1 MWSAPGQD
9 RPTFKEATSHGFK
22 ETHVGASFGPSWTTH
37 WFRLHLTVPKEI
49 LHEELL
55 ILEWDANN
63 EGLVWT
69 EDGMPLQGLTGGGER
84 IEWNIP
90 DSFKDAKEHVIY
102 IEMACNGMFGNA
114 PGGKPSIAPPDRN
127 RYYGLSKANITAV
140 NVAARK
146 LYFDMWLLGD
156 AARELPEDSAE
167 QNHALAVAMR
177 IINTYQ
183 VNNQDS
189 ILKCREIAKEIL
201 GSDVDS
207 HKVYEVGKEPIV
219 FGIGHCHIDSCWLWP
234 FAETKRKVARS
245 WSSQCDLM
253 DRYPEAHFACSQ
265 AQQFKW
271 LKQLYPG
278 AFERVKR
285 KVDEGQFHP
294 IGGSWVEHDT
304 NMPSGEALVRQF
316 FYGQR
321 FFEAEFGARCRTFW
335 LPDTFGYSSQ
345 LPQLCRLA
353 GMDRFM
359 TQKLSWNNINTFPH
373 TTFMW
378 VSPDGSQ
385 VMCHM
390 PPSETYTA
398 EADLGDLRRSISQ
411 HKTMR
416 VDSSSLLV
424 FGKGD
429 GGGGPTWQHLE
440 KLRRC
445 AGISNTV
452 GGIPKLKLGL
462 SVDDFFERLAPKAN
476 DFPTWY
482 GELYFEL
489 HRGTYTT
496 QANNKKFNRKSEVL
510 LRDIEQLATIVSIE
524 NSSYKYP
531 SADIDSMWEK
541 VLLCQFHDC
550 LPGSSIEMCYD
561 ESNKVSTS
569 SRYDCQTRT

>member
-1 MWSAPGQD
+1 MWSAPKQT
-9 RPTFKEATSHGFK
+9 RPTFGDATCNEFK
-22 ETHVGASFGPSWTTH
+22 ETQIGASFGPSWSTH
-37 WFRLHLTVPKEI
+37 WFKVVLTIPDDLADEDLLELH
-49 LHEELL
+49 
-55 ILEWDANN
+55 WDANN

-69 EDGMPLQGLTGGGER
+69 EEGEPLHGLTGGGER
-84 IEWNIP
+84 IEWIIP
-90 DSFKDAKEHVIY
+90 KNFRDGKKHTIF

-114 PGGKPSIAPPDRN
+114 PSGKTDIAPPDPN
-127 RYYGLSKANITAV
+127 KYFTLTKADIMAV
-140 NVAARK
+140 NVQARG
-146 LYFDMWLLGD
+146 LYFDMWQLGD

-167 QNHALAVAMR
+167 QNQALTVAMK
-177 IINTYQ
+177 IIDTFQ
-183 VNNQDS
+183 VDNQQS
-189 ILKCREIAKEIL
+189 ILDCRKLAQKVV
-201 GSDVDS
+201 GPDVDS
-207 HKVYEVGKEPIV
+207 HRVYEVGRDPIV
-219 FGIGHCHIDSCWLWP
+219 FGIGHCHIDTCWLWP
-234 FAETKRKVARS
+234 WAETKRKVARS
-245 WSSQCDLM
+245 WTNQCDLM

-271 LKQLYPG
+271 LKQYYPS
-278 AFERVKR
+278 AFQRVKE
-285 KVDEGQFHP
+285 KVKAGQFHP

-304 NMPSGEALVRQF
+304 NLPSGESLVRQF

-321 FFEAEFGARCRTFW
+321 LFETEFGSRSRTFW

-359 TQKLSWNNINTFPH
+359 TQKLSWNNINNFPH

-385 VMCHM
+385 VICHM

-398 EADLGDLRRSISQ
+398 EASFGDVKRSITQ

-429 GGGGPTWQHLE
+429 GGGGPTWQHFE
-440 KLRRC
+440 KLRRS
-445 AGISNTV
+445 AGISNTI
-452 GGIPKLKLGL
+452 GGIPKIKLGL
-462 SVDDFFERLAPKAN
+462 TVDDFFDRLAPKAN

-496 QANNKKFNRKSEVL
+496 QSNNKYNNRAAEVL
-510 LRDIEQLATIVSIE
+510 LRDIEQLATLS
-524 NSSYKYP
+524 SLTSKSYKYP
-531 SADIDSMWEK
+531 TEDIDTMWEK

-550 LPGSSIEMCYD
+550 LPGSAIGMCYD
-561 ESNKVSTS
+561 DSDKVLDLLS
-569 SRYDCQTRT
+569 

>member
-1 MWSAPGQD
+1 
-9 RPTFKEATSHGFK
+9 
-22 ETHVGASFGPSWTTH
+22 
-37 WFRLHLTVPKEI
+37 
-49 LHEELL
+49 
-55 ILEWDANN
+55 
-63 EGLVWT
+63 
-69 EDGMPLQGLTGGGER
+69 MPLQGLTGGGER
-84 IEWNIP
+84 IEWIIP
-90 DSFKDAKEHVIY
+90 KPFLDGKEHVIY

-114 PGGKPSIAPPDRN
+114 PNGQSSIFPPDPN
-127 RYYGLSKANITAV
+127 RYFTLSMADIAAV
-140 NVAARK
+140 NLPARM
-146 LYFDMWLLGD
+146 LYFDMWELGD
-156 AARELPEDSAE
+156 AARELPENSSE
-167 QNHALAVAMR
+167 QNRALAVAME
-177 IINTYQ
+177 IIDTFR
-183 VNNQDS
+183 VDDQDS
-189 ILKCREIAKEIL
+189 ILKCREIARKIV
-201 GSDVDS
+201 GPDVDS
-207 HKVYEVGKEPIV
+207 ARVYDVGPEPLV
-219 FGIGHCHIDSCWLWP
+219 FGIGHCHIDTCWLWP
-234 FAETKRKVARS
+234 WAETKRKVCRS

-271 LKQLYPG
+271 LKVNYPA
-278 AFERVKR
+278 AFERVRK
-285 KVDEGQFHP
+285 KVDAGQFHP

-304 NMPSGEALVRQF
+304 NMPSGESLVRQF

-321 FFEAEFGARCRTFW
+321 FFEAAFGARCRTFW

-385 VMCHM
+385 VVCHM

-398 EADLGDLRRSISQ
+398 DANFGDLRRSIMQ

-429 GGGGPTWQHLE
+429 GGGGPTWQHFE

-452 GGIPKLKLGL
+452 GAIPKLKLGL
-462 SVDDFFERLAPKAN
+462 TVDDFFDRLVPKAK
-476 DFPTWY
+476 DLPTWH

-496 QANNKKFNRKSEVL
+496 QARNKANNRRAEVML
-510 LRDIEQLATIVSIE
+510 HNIEQLAALVSVQ
-524 NSSYKYP
+524 SKSYRYP
-531 SADIDSMWEK
+531 TEAIDDMWES

-561 ESNKVSTS
+561 DSNKVRGPDDPPFFFFGSLA
-569 SRYDCQTRT
+569 RAPC